1 MRNSHK
7 DNLKSIT
14 LELGGKSALIVC
26 PDADIER
33 AIPTACFLWNNC
45 GQSCISASRVF
56 VHESIYEQ
64 FIEKCVKFADTV
76 VHGDPMDPATT
87 QGPVI
92 SKEQFD
98 KILWYIS
105 EGVKEGAKL
114 AVGGERWGEKGYY
127 IKPTIFVDVQDHM
140 RIAREEIFGPVIS
153 ILKWKDEE

>member
-64 FIEKCVKFADTV
+64 FVEKCVKFADTV

-127 IKPTIFVDVQDHM
+127 IKPTIFVDV
-140 RIAREEIFGPVIS
+140 
-153 ILKWKDEE
+153 